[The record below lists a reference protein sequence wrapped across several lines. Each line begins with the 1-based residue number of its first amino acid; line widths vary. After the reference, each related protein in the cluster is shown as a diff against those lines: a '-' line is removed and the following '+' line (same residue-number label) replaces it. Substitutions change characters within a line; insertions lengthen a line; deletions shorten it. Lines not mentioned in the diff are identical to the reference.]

1 MQLGPRTPLDPKGTS
16 ITECRIVIFVLGF
29 LQVEAE
35 VLVELLAEFQAEA
48 WVSFSCKVST

>member
-16 ITECRIVIFVLGF
+16 ITECRIVLGF